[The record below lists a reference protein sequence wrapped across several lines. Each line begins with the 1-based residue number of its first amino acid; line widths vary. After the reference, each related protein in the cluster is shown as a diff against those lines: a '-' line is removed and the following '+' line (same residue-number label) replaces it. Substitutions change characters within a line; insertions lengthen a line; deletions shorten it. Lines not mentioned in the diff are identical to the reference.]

1 MSLWFTV
8 ACNSAMGDGVNNGT
22 LKADMPNTMTI
33 SNGEVVYELSGE
45 WNITKTPFFISWLF
59 FCTLTRI
66 NRKSA

>member
-33 SNGEVVYELSGE
+33 SNGEVVYDLSGE
-45 WNITKTPFFISWLF
+45 WNITTNVSHHFTFIVVV
-59 FCTLTRI
+59 
-66 NRKSA
+66 